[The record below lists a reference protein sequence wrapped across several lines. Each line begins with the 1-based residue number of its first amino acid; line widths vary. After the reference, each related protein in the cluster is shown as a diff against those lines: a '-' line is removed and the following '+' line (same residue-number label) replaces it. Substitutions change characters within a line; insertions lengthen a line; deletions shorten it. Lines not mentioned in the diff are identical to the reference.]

1 MEGATGHHGGFSAH
15 RSVRILVEF
24 AVAEWKV
31 RLGTMAGFLRT
42 AVCEFS
48 LGLLSGKCRWAPRQW
63 AQPFPL
69 DILSQRVLLV
79 VKPIGPWRAYGVC
92 FDRVDET
99 P

>member
-1 MEGATGHHGGFSAH
+1 MDGATGHQS
-15 RSVRILVEF
+15 
-24 AVAEWKV
+24 
-31 RLGTMAGFLRT
+31 GFLRT
-42 AVCEFS
+42 ALSEFS
-48 LGLLSGKCRWAPRQW
+48 LTLLSGKCRWAPRQW
-63 AQPFPL
+63 AQRYPV

>member
-1 MEGATGHHGGFSAH
+1 M
-15 RSVRILVEF
+15 VRILVG
-24 AVAEWKV
+24 VAEWKV
-31 RLGTMAGFLRT
+31 RLGTMVGFLRT

-48 LGLLSGKCRWAPRQW
+48 LSLLSGKCRWAPRQW
-63 AQPFPL
+63 AQPFPV

-99 P
+99 PWRANGVCFDRVEETP